1 MKKFV
6 DEKNQSGNYIFK
18 IDETYKKI
26 KLAAR
31 LIASVSNL
39 EEVIVV
45 CAK

>member
-6 DEKNQSGNYIFK
+6 DEKNSAGNYLFK
-18 IDETYKKI
+18 VDETYNKI

-31 LIASVSNL
+31 VIASISNL
-39 EEVIVV
+39 SEVIVV